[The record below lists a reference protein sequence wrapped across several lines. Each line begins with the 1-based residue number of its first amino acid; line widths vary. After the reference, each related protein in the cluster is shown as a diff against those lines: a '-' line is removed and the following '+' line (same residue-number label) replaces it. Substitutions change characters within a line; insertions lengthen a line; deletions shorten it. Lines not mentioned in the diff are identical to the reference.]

1 MTDFSPLFTPFQ
13 LGKFTLPNR
22 IVFPPMGLEVCEGG
36 VPSDDAANYYAR
48 RAEGGA
54 SLVVTE
60 GVYIDHPSSGDNP
73 LLGRWHGEDAYE
85 GWRNVAAKVHA
96 AGGITVPELW
106 HVGLIYKGPDVLT
119 GADLAYRP
127 ELGQMSPSGYIA
139 PGKKVCDAMTQAQID
154 EVIEAYARGTAK
166 AVELGFDGIELHGA
180 HGYIIDQF
188 FWKALNHR
196 TDRYGGN
203 PRARGRFAA
212 DVVRACRERL
222 EPGMPIILRMS
233 NWKMVDY
240 DARLADT
247 PQELEEL
254 LAPVVEAGIELFDCS
269 QRRFWEP
276 CFDAGV
282 TGGSDLNLAGWV
294 KKVTGVPT
302 CTIGSI
308 GLDCD
313 LLASLGEGRTAEL
326 NLESLDELMRRFDRG
341 DFDLVAVGR
350 AMIAEPDWPKVVR
363 RGALSEL
370 KPFSISVMADPLMA
384 HVKS

>member
-1 MTDFSPLFTPFQ
+1 MTDFNPLFTPFQ
-13 LGKFTLPNR
+13 LAKFTLPNR
-22 IVFPPMGLEVCEGG
+22 IIFPPMGLEVCEGG
-36 VPSDDAANYYAR
+36 VPSDEAADYYAR

-54 SLVVTE
+54 SLVITE

-73 LLGRWHGEDAYE
+73 MLGRFHGEDAFD
-85 GWRNVAAKVHA
+85 GWRNVAKKVHA
-96 AGGITVPELW
+96 AGGICVPELW
-106 HVGLIYKGPDVLT
+106 HVGLIYRGPDVLV
-119 GADLAYRP
+119 GNDLAFRD
-127 ELGQMSPSGYIA
+127 ELGQVSPSGYIA
-139 PGKKVCDAMTQAQID
+139 PGKKVTEPMTQKQID

-188 FWKALNHR
+188 LWKALNHR
-196 TDRYGGN
+196 TDRYGGS
-203 PRARGRFAA
+203 PRARGQFAA
-212 DVVRACRERL
+212 EVVRACRDQL
-222 EPGMPIILRMS
+222 EPGMPLIMRMS
-233 NWKMVDY
+233 NWKMVDF

-254 LAPVVEAGIELFDCS
+254 LAPMVEAGVELFDCS

-276 CFDAGV
+276 CFDDD
-282 TGGSDLNLAGWV
+282 GSDLNLAGWV

-302 CTIGSI
+302 CTIGSV

-326 NLESLDELMRRFDRG
+326 NLENLDELMRRFDRG

-350 AMIAEPDWPKVVR
+350 AMISEPDWPKIVR
-363 RGALSEL
+363 RGDLDQL
-370 KPFSISVMADPLMA
+370 KPFSTALMADPLMA
-384 HVKS
+384 HVKD